1 MNKSMKRYSKDGGWC
16 WFVCFSCFVG
26 HVILGGIK
34 RSFGLALPL
43 LKRYFETSTTSISW
57 VASILEGMYYIV
69 GPLVSFV
76 ANRIGLSLTCL
87 IGSILTALGL
97 VISTTVPNVFILI
110 LTYSVIAGTGLG
122 FIYLPVSVACNYYFE
137 KRIGL
142 ATGISK
148 SGYSIGGIIFPL
160 LANLVLSTSGWKAM
174 FYMFSVAALV
184 NCGCSALLNP
194 FFHKKSFMPYQEIES
209 NELSNSNNDNTEEE
223 NIVTAK
229 QCRNTDN
236 DMKIPCESISV
247 TKVKIEILSHQISWK
262 FNKRI
267 QIVTN

>member
-1 MNKSMKRYSKDGGWC
+1 MNKNMKRFSKDGGWC

-26 HVILGGIK
+26 HLILGGIK

-43 LKRYFETSTTSISW
+43 LKSYFEISTALISW

-69 GPLVSFV
+69 GPLVSIV
-76 ANRIGLSLTCL
+76 ANRIGLRLTCI
-87 IGSILTALGL
+87 IGSILTAVGL
-97 VISTTVPNVFILI
+97 ALSTTAPNVYILI
-110 LTYSVIAGTGLG
+110 ITYSVIAGTGLG

-184 NCGCSALLNP
+184 NCGCSVLLNP
-194 FFHKKSFMPYQEIES
+194 FFHLKSLMPYEEIVN

-223 NIVTAK
+223 NNVTTE
-229 QCRNTDN
+229 QCRNAENNTET
-236 DMKIPCESISV
+236 PCESKSLR
-247 TKVKIEILSHQISWK
+247 KVKIYCRINMLSYRNIK
-262 FNKRI
+262 LF
-267 QIVTN
+267 